1 MVVYYLCMNTV
12 LCREWIEEHAAV
24 CEGVEHSSV
33 VCPICSQGYHPDIIE
48 RHAAHCG
55 ESAPI

>member
-1 MVVYYLCMNTV
+1 MNTV

-55 ESAPI
+55 ESAPV